1 MKEYELLEIEIIE
14 FECGD
19 IVTNESEPVGDP
31 QQAGSTGGT

>member
-19 IVTNESEPVGDP
+19 IVTDASPDPVGDP
-31 QQAGSTGGT
+31 Q